1 MKHEILLK
9 STYEIARS
17 FHADPC
23 LGLFMFV
30 FLDEKEERTTH
41 KKKYFS
47 HNFTNISEFHVQDQ
61 KEIKR
66 EAKKR

>member
-1 MKHEILLK
+1 
-9 STYEIARS
+9 
-17 FHADPC
+17 
-23 LGLFMFV
+23 MFV